1 MNRMNA
7 NKLMALLGLEYPTT
21 SRYKKLHAA
30 VTQALEVARV
40 EGATDCCMAY
50 DCERLK
56 PQPAEP
62 VQKLRPD
69 FIAGYDAGMK
79 DMMRRVKTEI
89 AEQPLPE
96 PQPEASEL
104 RICARRVL
112 IAWDGTVLPKSRDS
126 LMQERM
132 EDLRVALDFEEP
144 SPSKK
149 LLAAGFTPRDRRLEC
164 DECGAK
170 VTPQMMPLHECE
182 QPEGKSDVADDN
194 LVAELHTE
202 IADKIERKALERVC
216 AERDALQAELK
227 KRNKSAS
234 DRLHNICR
242 EVEAESS
249 VFSRGEWD
257 RIDAENVALHAEI
270 RALKAAAAARAGEP
284 TDAEIDNLYQKAID
298 EGGSADHT
306 ALNFARA
313 VLAAL
318 AGLGAQ
324 RGN

>member
-1 MNRMNA
+1 MNMMNA

-21 SRYKKLHAA
+21 SRYKELHAA

-96 PQPEASEL
+96 PQPEPVRSAVKQYDLDQSPDYRKGYEDGRRNGYEVGKSHAAPQSEL
-104 RICARRVL
+104 SDAIRVL
-112 IAWDGTVLPKSRDS
+112 SFFAGLDLTILDMPANFAWYVL
-126 LMQERM
+126 E
-132 EDLRVALDFEEP
+132 
-144 SPSKK
+144 
-149 LLAAGFTPRDRRLEC
+149 
-164 DECGAK
+164 
-170 VTPQMMPLHECE
+170 
-182 QPEGKSDVADDN
+182 
-194 LVAELHTE
+194 
-202 IADKIERKALERVC
+202 
-216 AERDALQAELK
+216 
-227 KRNKSAS
+227 
-234 DRLHNICR
+234 
-242 EVEAESS
+242 
-249 VFSRGEWD
+249 
-257 RIDAENVALHAEI
+257 
-270 RALKAAAAARAGEP
+270 
-284 TDAEIDNLYQKAID
+284 
-298 EGGSADHT
+298 
-306 ALNFARA
+306 ARA

-318 AGLGAQ
+318 AGLGVQ